1 MSQATLTRGV
11 ETVPQPRAERGL
23 GSLFRS
29 RELDRRLL
37 GMVLALAI
45 IWIGFQ
51 VGSGGLFLTPRN
63 LWNLS
68 VQSASIGIMAT
79 GMVLII
85 VSRNID
91 LSVGS
96 LLGFLGYTMAM
107 VQAVWIPNALHL
119 GFNQPFTWL
128 VTLAVGI
135 VLGALIGGFQGSI
148 IAYLG
153 VPAFIVTLGGFLV
166 WRGLI

>member
-1 MSQATLTRGV
+1 MSQATLSRGA
-11 ETVPQPRAERGL
+11 ETVPQPRGERGF

-29 RELDRRLL
+29 LELDTRLL

-51 VGSGGLFLTPRN
+51 VLSGGLFLTPRN

-107 VQAVWIPNALHL
+107 VQTQWIPNTLHL
-119 GFNQPFTWL
+119 GFNQPYTWL
-128 VTLAVGI
+128 VAVAVGL
-135 VLGALIGGFQGSI
+135 VLGALIGGI
-148 IAYLG
+148 H
-153 VPAFIVTLGGFLV
+153 
-166 WRGLI
+166 GLIITYG